1 MSETKTD
8 KAVEATAPSAAKK
21 WYKSTTIQAIAASI
35 IVLVV
40 LPRLGIE
47 VPSEYSMEIYAAL
60 ASAVIIGLRKASGGL
75 SI

>member
-1 MSETKTD
+1 MSEEK
-8 KAVEATAPSAAKK
+8 KGKEVEATAPTPAKK

-40 LPRLGIE
+40 LPRLGVEI
-47 VPSEYSMEIYAAL
+47 PAEYSTEIYTAL